1 MIEDVAA
8 ESERRLSAL
17 APQSA
22 DEVRQAPGAVI
33 GFSSAMAEAERGIK
47 DFLFPRMYRHERVMR
62 VMEEAAVVV
71 RDLFRHFMAR
81 PDDMPEEWRS
91 GLAGARAAV
100 RARRVGDFIA
110 GMTDRFAL
118 EEHRRFFDL
127 TPELR

>member
-8 ESERRLSAL
+8 ESARRLSAL
-17 APQSA
+17 APASVDDIRNA
-22 DEVRQAPGAVI
+22 EGAVI
-33 GFSSAMAEAERGIK
+33 GFSVAMAEAERAIK

-62 VMEEAAVVV
+62 VMREADGVL
-71 RDLFRHFMAR
+71 RDLFRHFSKE

-91 GLAGARAAV
+91 GLAAADAAV
-100 RARRVGDFIA
+100 RARRIGDFIA